1 MAAFQGPDPVKRV
14 VAALWSDAPALQA
27 AKAEMQ
33 ARWGEIDFEGAD
45 RPFDVTSYY
54 EEEMGKDLRRR
65 LIAFSRLMPP
75 EELPAA
81 KLDAAGI
88 EEKLR
93 RPPGR
98 RVNLDA
104 GYLDDHKLVLASFKR
119 AGQKV
124 YLERGVYA
132 DLVCRF
138 AGGRFK
144 NFEWT
149 FPDFRDGRYEKDLLQ
164 IRALY
169 MEQLR
174 KTRASGCSGR

>member
-1 MAAFQGPDPVKRV
+1 MAALQGPDPVKLV
-14 VAALWSDAPALQA
+14 VAALWSEAPALQA

-54 EEEMGKDLRRR
+54 EEEMGKGLQRR
-65 LIAFSRLMPP
+65 LIAFSRLRPP

-81 KLDAAGI
+81 KLAAAGI

-93 RPPGR
+93 GPAGR

-104 GYLDDHKLVLASFKR
+104 GYLDDHKLVLASLKR
-119 AGQKV
+119 AGQKI
-124 YLERGVYA
+124 YLDRGVYA
-132 DLVCRF
+132 DLVCRY

-144 NFEWT
+144 TFEWT

-164 IRALY
+164 IRAFY

-174 KTRASGCSGR
+174 KARGGG